1 MPADAVDI
9 TPGLLRR
16 WPLPQPAGD
25 KEARGRVLV
34 VGGTAHTPGAVLL
47 AGEAV
52 LRAGAGKL
60 QIATAE
66 SVAAAVAVAVPE
78 ALVVPVPTSPDGSLA
93 PESGE
98 RLLELARDADA
109 VLVGSGF
116 SDVQATLEL
125 MDALVPALDGP
136 IVLDAVA
143 SAFLGEGH
151 GDVHHLGGR
160 CVVSANPGEV
170 AKTLAV
176 DESEVVRDPGGTA
189 GRLAAEAGL
198 VVLCG
203 GRTKTV
209 ASADGRLW
217 SSDSGGPGLGVSGSG
232 DVQAGIVAG
241 LLGRGADADQAA
253 VWAAHLHGVAGDE
266 LAREVG
272 TVGFLAREVAGRVPR
287 LVEDLAPGAL
297 RPHAAGQSV
306 KRRPVRRS

>member
-1 MPADAVDI
+1 MPAEAIDI
-9 TPGLLRR
+9 TPGLLHR
-16 WPLPQPAGD
+16 WPLPEPGED

-78 ALVVPVPTSPDGSLA
+78 ALVVPMPTSPEGSLA
-93 PESGE
+93 PQSGE

-109 VLVGSGF
+109 VLIGSGF
-116 SDVQATLEL
+116 SDVEATLEL
-125 MDALVPALDGP
+125 MDGLVPALDGP
-136 IVLDAVA
+136 LVLDAVA

-151 GDVHHLGGR
+151 GDVHHLAGR
-160 CVVSANPGEV
+160 CVLSANPGEV
-170 AKTLAV
+170 AMTVGV
-176 DESEVVRDPGGTA
+176 DESEVVGDPGAAA
-189 GRLAAEAGL
+189 GRLAADAGV

-209 ASADGRLW
+209 ASPDGRLW

-272 TVGFLAREVAGRVPR
+272 TVGFLAREVAARVPR
-287 LVEDLAPGAL
+287 LVEDLAP
-297 RPHAAGQSV
+297 
-306 KRRPVRRS
+306 

>member
-1 MPADAVDI
+1 MPAEAIDI

-16 WPLPQPAGD
+16 WPLPEPGED

-52 LRAGAGKL
+52 LRVGAGKL

-78 ALVVPVPTSPDGSLA
+78 ALVVPVPTSPDGNLE
-93 PESGE
+93 PRSGE
-98 RLLELARDADA
+98 RLLELAREADA
-109 VLVGSGF
+109 VLIGSGF
-116 SDVQATLEL
+116 SDVEATLEL
-125 MDALVPALDGP
+125 MHALVPALDGP
-136 IVLDAVA
+136 LVIDAVA
-143 SAFLGEGH
+143 SAYLGEGH
-151 GDVHHLGGR
+151 GDVRHLGGR
-160 CVVSANPGEV
+160 CVVSANPTEV

-176 DESEVVRDPGGTA
+176 DESEVVRDPGRGA
-189 GRLAAEAGL
+189 GRLAAHAGL

-209 ASADGRLW
+209 ASPDGRLW

-272 TVGFLAREVAGRVPR
+272 TVGFLTREIAARVPR
-287 LVEDLAPGAL
+287 LVEDLAP
-297 RPHAAGQSV
+297 
-306 KRRPVRRS
+306 